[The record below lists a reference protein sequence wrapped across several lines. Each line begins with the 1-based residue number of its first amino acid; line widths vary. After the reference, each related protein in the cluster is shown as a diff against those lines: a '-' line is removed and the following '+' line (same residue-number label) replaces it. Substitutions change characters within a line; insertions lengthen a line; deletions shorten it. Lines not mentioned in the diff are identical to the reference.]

1 MKLIRGA
8 LALVL
13 LLGCLTAA
21 PAAVRPLESSSSHPA
36 RKAKPKR
43 RAVAPAPPQAAPL
56 TVSYKDG
63 LLSISADGAPL
74 RDVLA
79 QVHQRTGATI
89 DAPADLD
96 ERVDVQLGPGP
107 AVKIVAA
114 LLERTNFN
122 FAIVAAAKDPGAIQS
137 IQLTRKPSLLED
149 LPPAS
154 AANQEERATKE
165 HAPAKAHPASPDDG
179 VWNDVEAPGGA
190 PPPPDDTAARPPK

>member
-1 MKLIRGA
+1 MRLSRGA

-13 LLGCLTAA
+13 LLGCFTTV
-21 PAAVRPLESSSSHPA
+21 PAAVRPLDSSSSRPA
-36 RKAKPKR
+36 RKTKPKR
-43 RAVAPAPPQAAPL
+43 RAVAPAPPQAAPVS
-56 TVSYKDG
+56 VSYKDG

-79 QVHQRTGATI
+79 QVHERTGATI

-107 AVKIVAA
+107 AVQIVAA

-122 FAIVAAAKDPGAIQS
+122 FVIAAVPKDPRAVQS
-137 IQLTRKPSLLED
+137 IQLTPKPSLLED

-165 HAPAKAHPASPDDG
+165 HAQAKAHPASPDDG
-179 VWNDVEAPGGA
+179 MWNDVEAPGGT
-190 PPPPDDTAARPPK
+190 PPPPADTAVRPPK